1 MDNPPRKASIR
12 AMIRSAVFSLTIA
25 AALIG
30 CQQDKEH
37 PNWDKSSP
45 KTIGASDSSKSAP
58 SGSTEERLARVERKL
73 DKITEFLKQA
83 VPPKLDESATYAV
96 PIDPAD
102 PQVGPADAKVTIVE
116 AYEFMCPYCAMVA
129 PTVDQLVAE
138 YPKDVRVVS
147 KYFVIHGEP
156 AMPAGQGACAAQK
169 QGKYN
174 QYQQAL
180 WKKSWPQPGQP
191 PNKDALAPEAVVALA
206 TELGMDAGKFKADMD
221 GDCKEWLSRSMRTLQ
236 QFGANGTPSFYVNG
250 RFTQAG
256 NPAGFKRIIDEEIKK
271 ADDAIKGGVK
281 QSDYYQNV
289 VVGKGEKEAKMVSPF
304 DE

>member
-1 MDNPPRKASIR
+1 MDNLTGKASIR
-12 AMIRSAVFSLTIA
+12 AMLRSAVLSLTVA
-25 AALIG
+25 ASLLG
-30 CQQDKEH
+30 CQQDSKN
-37 PNWDKSSP
+37 PDWDKSGP
-45 KTIGASDSSKSAP
+45 KTMPGDSSSAKAP
-58 SGSTEERLARVERKL
+58 SGSVEDRLARVERKL
-73 DKITEFLKQA
+73 DKITDFLKQA

-102 PQVGPADAKVTIVE
+102 PVVGPADAKVTIVE
-116 AYEFMCPYCAMVA
+116 AYEFLCPYCAMVA
-129 PTVDQLVAE
+129 PTVDQLLAE
-138 YPKDVRVVS
+138 YPKDVRVVA

-156 AMPAGQGACAAQK
+156 AMPSGQGACAAQK
-169 QGKYN
+169 QGKY
-174 QYQQAL
+174 QQFQAAL
-180 WKKSWPQPGQP
+180 WKKSWPAPNQP
-191 PNKDALAPEAVVALA
+191 PVKEALTADAVIALAG
-206 TELGMDAGKFKADMD
+206 ELGMDPAKFKADME

-271 ADDAIKGGVK
+271 ADQAIKGGIK
-281 QSDYYQNV
+281 QADYYDKV